1 MDILGDSTI
10 ICFNNHSPSLFELQF
25 NFQNDQHEG
34 IYSEVAAFELRG
46 DRKNELAI
54 SNQMSAERIYTS
66 TEGLQEFLGNGYV
79 AIEEQN
85 EFTVY
90 IFKDNALVYKNAL
103 NYFGKT
109 EYVEIPNWT
118 RFYRP

>member
-1 MDILGDSTI
+1 M
-10 ICFNNHSPSLFELQF
+10 
-25 NFQNDQHEG
+25 
-34 IYSEVAAFELRG
+34 AAFDLSG
-46 DRKNELAI
+46 NRKTELAI
-54 SNQMSAERIYTS
+54 SNQMTAEKIYTS

-90 IFKDNALVYKNAL
+90 IFKDDALVYKNAL